1 MVSRVTTAQ
10 RFNVARRTI
19 QTTQSRVQEI
29 QESIVTGKRV
39 IKPSDD
45 PGSFSKI
52 LSLRR
57 IINDGNQFRKNIQRS
72 TAFANVTDQSLQDIR
87 NLLVQARGLGIQ
99 ETGAPGDS
107 VTRANAAV
115 QIDRIRESI
124 LQIANTQ
131 VGNRFIFSGSK
142 IFSKAYNEDGVFQGD
157 NGKLNINVG
166 LNNASPINI
175 SGSSFLSTD
184 LDPDLYQTSALT
196 KGTDVVTEEFIIQAG
211 VNDVL
216 RIKDINPALTTS
228 ITLGASTSTGAALAT
243 ELELKINNTIKV
255 VEASNNKLTIFEDSG
270 KVKDTITLTAGVKT
284 AVGLAGE
291 VATALNASAT
301 LQGAASTAVITTGV
315 NNLVRVDF
323 DGNGTGDAT
332 LDLVGGGVVS
342 GAASTPTQIAAQLQA
357 QLNTDPG
364 GGNSDAYTVAF
375 DNATRKYT
383 ITAGAGNADT
393 MRILWDDAITTAEAD
408 LGFTGTTTL
417 APSGT
422 ATSSSNTIG
431 YSVEYDAATDK
442 FTVATSQAA
451 AKSVG
456 VDVSATG
463 GGLEK
468 LMGFTTESDFLSLSD
483 QSDLALTGT
492 NVTYD
497 KDTDRFTIS
506 RAGGASPEFQVLSAA
521 TDGLSTAA
529 NTLGFT
535 VDSLQARTASSATA
549 TAFNVFTG
557 TNDTFSVAVDGGT
570 NTAITIG
577 AGNFTGATLAAKIE
591 LAVNNKVKQV
601 TATNN
606 TITIQEDGAART
618 ETFTLGAGT
627 KTGAALASEL
637 STLVNASVT
646 LKGAASTAVITT
658 GVNNLVRVDFDGN
671 GTGDATLD
679 LVGGGVVS
687 GAASTPTQIAAQLQ
701 AQLNTDPGGGN
712 SDAYTVAF
720 DNATRKY
727 TITAGAGNAD
737 TMRILWDDAITTAEA
752 DLGFTGTTTLA
763 PSGTATSSSNT
774 IGYGVEY
781 DAATDKFTINS
792 KSPAVSVGVD
802 VSKTDLGSLMGF
814 TKTSPFSTSV
824 TSDTNITGAKVDY
837 NTSFKD
843 SFNITSPTVGSS
855 SSIALTVGGT
865 DILNTLNLNGAV
877 LVASK
882 STSLT
887 DLNGGTGVSSG
898 SISITNRAGSEFTID
913 LTSAANI
920 TDVISKIEAVVT
932 GVKVTIGSDGKRL
945 VLTDTNS
952 PVTSNL
958 TVKEIGQTT
967 TAFDLG
973 ILANT
978 PGNIIGRDIDPKVS
992 SDTVVSALRDGLG
1005 ARLGK
1010 VKVGLAEIDLA
1021 LGSQISVNDLLQA
1034 ITGNATANATATIS
1048 GDGTSLKIASKDN
1061 TSSALVTDVTGSSVR
1076 DLGFQGANDVI
1087 GLLNVLEEAMLRNDG
1102 DTINRTLDEFT
1113 DAFERISQQQVV
1125 MGEVVRQFE
1134 RVSSQQEEIILAF
1147 GEILSKE
1154 EDTDLTQAITQF
1166 SVFQTSL
1173 EAAFASTAQI
1183 LKVSILDFLR

>member
-1 MVSRVTTAQ
+1 
-10 RFNVARRTI
+10 
-19 QTTQSRVQEI
+19 
-29 QESIVTGKRV
+29 
-39 IKPSDD
+39 
-45 PGSFSKI
+45 
-52 LSLRR
+52 
-57 IINDGNQFRKNIQRS
+57 
-72 TAFANVTDQSLQDIR
+72 
-87 NLLVQARGLGIQ
+87 
-99 ETGAPGDS
+99 
-107 VTRANAAV
+107 
-115 QIDRIRESI
+115 
-124 LQIANTQ
+124 
-131 VGNRFIFSGSK
+131 
-142 IFSKAYNEDGVFQGD
+142 
-157 NGKLNINVG
+157 
-166 LNNASPINI
+166 
-175 SGSSFLSTD
+175 
-184 LDPDLYQTSALT
+184 
-196 KGTDVVTEEFIIQAG
+196 
-211 VNDVL
+211 
-216 RIKDINPALTTS
+216 
-228 ITLGASTSTGAALAT
+228 
-243 ELELKINNTIKV
+243 
-255 VEASNNKLTIFEDSG
+255 
-270 KVKDTITLTAGVKT
+270 
-284 AVGLAGE
+284 
-291 VATALNASAT
+291 

-323 DGNGTGDAT
+323 DGD
-332 LDLVGGGVVS
+332 
-342 GAASTPTQIAAQLQA
+342 
-357 QLNTDPG
+357 
-364 GGNSDAYTVAF
+364 
-375 DNATRKYT
+375 
-383 ITAGAGNADT
+383 
-393 MRILWDDAITTAEAD
+393 
-408 LGFTGTTTL
+408 
-417 APSGT
+417 
-422 ATSSSNTIG
+422 
-431 YSVEYDAATDK
+431 
-442 FTVATSQAA
+442 
-451 AKSVG
+451 
-456 VDVSATG
+456 
-463 GGLEK
+463 
-468 LMGFTTESDFLSLSD
+468 
-483 QSDLALTGT
+483 
-492 NVTYD
+492 
-497 KDTDRFTIS
+497 
-506 RAGGASPEFQVLSAA
+506 
-521 TDGLSTAA
+521 
-529 NTLGFT
+529 
-535 VDSLQARTASSATA
+535 
-549 TAFNVFTG
+549 
-557 TNDTFSVAVDGGT
+557 
-570 NTAITIG
+570 
-577 AGNFTGATLAAKIE
+577 
-591 LAVNNKVKQV
+591 
-601 TATNN
+601 
-606 TITIQEDGAART
+606 
-618 ETFTLGAGT
+618 
-627 KTGAALASEL
+627 
-637 STLVNASVT
+637 
-646 LKGAASTAVITT
+646 
-658 GVNNLVRVDFDGN
+658 